1 MIHWSCCASSRRV
14 AREPGEQVSG
24 IALDDSSG
32 SQGRITITNCQA
44 EPERTNTMNRIA
56 RISIGQMYFSTVPD
70 RRVAEITAALD
81 AQRANRRTAPAGS
94 IDADTAARNVVD
106 LEGVLERA
114 EVNLQ
119 AHTAHLAR
127 LDAARKAEAD
137 AADQRKLNDVTE
149 KLRTA
154 YMMQPGASESE
165 FTRVLPDLLLEQRR
179 QAALGASAEFDRQL
193 AEQRR
198 RIGAF

>member
-1 MIHWSCCASSRRV
+1 MITLHKRINIETADFGPSSTRV
-14 AREPGEQVSG
+14 A
-24 IALDDSSG
+24 
-32 SQGRITITNCQA
+32 TITTAMDQ
-44 EPERTNTMNRIA
+44 ERAVRH
-56 RISIGQMYFSTVPD
+56 RRRPD
-70 RRVAEITAALD
+70 RTMRTLPSAISTTFKWRSAGP
-81 AQRANRRTAPAGS
+81 RRTRRPG
-94 IDADTAARNVVD
+94 R
-106 LEGVLERA
+106 GRP
-114 EVNLQ
+114 
-119 AHTAHLAR
+119 R

>member
-1 MIHWSCCASSRRV
+1 M
-14 AREPGEQVSG
+14 
-24 IALDDSSG
+24 
-32 SQGRITITNCQA
+32 T
-44 EPERTNTMNRIA
+44 
-56 RISIGQMYFSTVPD
+56 RISRLSINQLFFSTIPGQ
-70 RRVAEITAALD
+70 RVTEIEAALSQ
-81 AQRANRRTAPAGS
+81 QRTHLRTAPAGS

-179 QAALGASAEFDRQL
+179 QAVLGASAEFDRQL

-198 RIGAF
+198 RLGRF